1 MSRIGR
7 KAIDI
12 PSGVIV
18 ECDNGVV
25 WVRGPKGNLSQPI
38 NPRLSLKLDN
48 QKIIIERNSNDKKVK
63 ALHGLTR
70 TLINNMII
78 GVTQGFQK
86 GLEIVG
92 IGYRAVLQGRTL
104 TLNLGY
110 SHPINYKAPDG
121 IDLQMSQKNI
131 ILVSGT
137 DKQLVGQ
144 VAAQIRAFKKPDPY
158 KGKGIKYLTEQVK
171 RKAGKAKA

>member
-12 PSGVIV
+12 PPGVTV
-18 ECDNGVV
+18 ELNNGLVQV
-25 WVRGPKGNLSQPI
+25 KGPKGILSQPL
-38 NPRLSLKLDN
+38 NPRLSLRIDN
-48 QKIIIERNSNDKKVK
+48 QKIIIERNSADKKVK

-86 GLEIVG
+86 SLDIVG
-92 IGYRAVLQGRTL
+92 VGYRAALQGKTL
-104 TLNLGY
+104 TLQIGY
-110 SHPINYKAPDG
+110 SHPINYKAPEG
-121 IDLQMSQKNI
+121 IDFQISQKNI
-131 ILVSGT
+131 IAVSGI

-144 VAAQIRAFKKPDPY
+144 VAAQIRAFRKPDPY
-158 KGKGIKYLTEQVK
+158 KGKGIKYLGEQIR
-171 RKAGKAKA
+171 RKAGKTKA

>member
-12 PSGVIV
+12 PSGVTI

-38 NPRLSLKLDN
+38 NPRLSLKPDN
-48 QKIIIERNSNDKKVK
+48 QKIIIERSSNDKKVK

-92 IGYRAVLQGRTL
+92 IGYRAVLQGGTL

-121 IDLQMSQKNI
+121 IDLQMRQKNI

>member
-12 PSGVIV
+12 PPGVTV
-18 ECDNGVV
+18 ELNNGLVQV
-25 WVRGPKGNLSQPI
+25 KGPKGILSQQL
-38 NPRLSLKLDN
+38 NPRLSLRIDN
-48 QKIIIERNSNDKKVK
+48 QKIIIERNSADKKVK

-86 GLEIVG
+86 SLDIVG
-92 IGYRAVLQGRTL
+92 VGYRAALQGKTL
-104 TLNLGY
+104 TLQIGY
-110 SHPINYKAPDG
+110 SHPINYKAPEG
-121 IDLQMSQKNI
+121 IDFQISQKNI
-131 ILVSGT
+131 IAVSGI

-144 VAAQIRAFKKPDPY
+144 VAAQIRAFRKPDPY
-158 KGKGIKYLTEQVK
+158 KGKGIKYLGEQIR
-171 RKAGKAKA
+171 RKAGKTKA